1 MGLAVP
7 GAPPGSAVARRCGTT
22 CCTAARA
29 GATLAPTGGVGH
41 GVYMYR
47 SYTTR
52 PDRSTTP
59 RQSRTKG
66 VRSRPLFV
74 GLRLLCPEIVA
85 AEIFPARGTR
95 GEVLP
100 AGNPHRT
107 PTLSP
112 VTLRPR
118 ANRTLPNAAHRACR
132 HCNTTWHTTQRAP
145 HASPSRTR
153 ATADHGSLASTPRML
168 PLRSMISSG
177 LRLRT

>member
-7 GAPPGSAVARRCGTT
+7 GAPPGSAVGAAPRAAPLRMRAPRWRPREVSDMVYVARIQHGRTAPRHRDKRARRTPF
-22 CCTAARA
+22 
-29 GATLAPTGGVGH
+29 APTICGI
-41 GVYMYR
+41 
-47 SYTTR
+47 TIAL
-52 PDRSTTP
+52 
-59 RQSRTKG
+59 SRNSG
-66 VRSRPLFV
+66 S
-74 GLRLLCPEIVA
+74 GD
-85 AEIFPARGTR
+85 FPARGTR

-153 ATADHGSLASTPRML
+153 AAADHGSLASTPRML